1 MTIDANGQTGICI
14 GSGLGGAIAICQG
27 KYVLEITGD
36 TGVGIGAFDAD
47 SRLNISSCD
56 FSAEGSLAKG
66 VAIGSLRCDADIKIS
81 RSTVKLNIGGEETVA
96 IGTIGGNNAEVLIKD
111 AIVIT
116 NIGARR
122 GTCVGA
128 LDKRTNFKVE
138 NANYRATARGEKAL
152 PFGGFGK
159 NTKVSFIDADTTV
172 NLETDVSLEKYV
184 PKDNIEVTRGRMKF
198 TVKGEEIEF

>member
-14 GSGLGGAIAICQG
+14 GSGLGGAIEICQG

-47 SRLNISSCD
+47 SRID
-56 FSAEGSLAKG
+56 
-66 VAIGSLRCDADIKIS
+66 IS
-81 RSTVKLNIGGEETVA
+81 RSTVKLNIGGGEIAA
-96 IGTIGGNNAEVLIKD
+96 IGTIGGNHAEVLIKD

-128 LDKRTNFKVE
+128 LDERTDFMVE
-138 NANYRATARGEKAL
+138 NANFRTTARGENSLSVVKRQ
-152 PFGGFGK
+152 
-159 NTKVSFIDADTTV
+159 SFKWLNNSSVI
-172 NLETDVSLEKYV
+172 
-184 PKDNIEVTRGRMKF
+184 
-198 TVKGEEIEF
+198 